1 LQAVFTIDGFSAFN
15 KEIIMEAD
23 NELRLEALRLAIG
36 RNNKI
41 VKQDGT
47 IFTVDVAEVAKEASV
62 LFKFLKGE

>member
-1 LQAVFTIDGFSAFN
+1 
-15 KEIIMEAD
+15 MEAD